1 MKAHEF
7 ATTTILR
14 DIATLDHSFITAID
28 LFRFRL
34 LFDLFLLLFF
44 IFLYDLTKRS
54 FFFIILAHIVILIV
68 VFIFD
73 IILRVVLLVALR
85 VIRTPTR
92 VLLSEICVTMTEV
105 IIEVQML
112 RVILVILIV
121 YESVII
127 DCTSVW
133 ASQMLRKV
141 RLTAI
146 KCI

>member
-44 IFLYDLTKRS
+44 IFLDDLTKRS